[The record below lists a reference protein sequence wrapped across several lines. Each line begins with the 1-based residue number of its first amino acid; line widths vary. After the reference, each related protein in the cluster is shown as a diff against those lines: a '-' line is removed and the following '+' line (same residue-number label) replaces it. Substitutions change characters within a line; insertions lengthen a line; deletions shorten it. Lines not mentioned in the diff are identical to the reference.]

1 MEGCRR
7 LPIPSFTTP
16 AHEAVGELERAA
28 LLEPQNARFGYVLA
42 VALHSAGKSD
52 LAIARLKKILA
63 DHPNNRD
70 VLEALASFYSG
81 RGEGMEAKKYADRLK
96 TLTDN

>member
-1 MEGCRR
+1 MRR
-7 LPIPSFTTP
+7 RRIRTRTLSIRRM
-16 AHEAVGELERAA
+16 RA
-28 LLEPQNARFGYVLA
+28 LHMSIA

-52 LAIARLKKILA
+52 AAIAGLKKILA

-70 VLEALASFYSG
+70 VLEALASFYSA